1 MLVNGNAFII
11 DVQEFDLNKTHRERL
26 LDNVEYLMC
35 HTSSLVKKAE
45 FDINDFANTKKD
57 IKNYT
62 IIMERLL
69 REPKLEQWR
78 VTFIKDNKVKMVAI
92 GQVER

>member
-35 HTSSLVKKAE
+35 HTSSLVKKSQTK
-45 FDINDFANTKKD
+45 NDNRRND
-57 IKNYT
+57 
-62 IIMERLL
+62 
-69 REPKLEQWR
+69 
-78 VTFIKDNKVKMVAI
+78 
-92 GQVER
+92 